1 MTFIDYG
8 RGFTSDKLGAIMSK
22 LASPVLGWSMTLSC
36 HRQNGTAWRRKLCDG
51 SVENVSD
58 DVAHAVQALQGGH
71 SRGTDQNLYG
81 RSPDAVLRISEDLI
95 FLFLEASVEWQKIVR
110 VVPGGLRLPYLEACR
125 SQFNWLERK
134 GLIKMGGKVTH
145 KQFGDILNRVL
156 QVQEVI
162 LARITA
168 RRFSYPAEDPCQN
181 QNHNQRTPIQT
192 SHG

>member
-1 MTFIDYG
+1 
-8 RGFTSDKLGAIMSK
+8 
-22 LASPVLGWSMTLSC
+22 
-36 HRQNGTAWRRKLCDG
+36 
-51 SVENVSD
+51 VEDVSD

-81 RSPDAVLRISEDLI
+81 RSPDAVLRISEDII
-95 FLFLEASVEWQKIVR
+95 FLFLEASVEWQKIVK

-125 SQFNWLERK
+125 SQFNFLERK

-168 RRFSYPAEDPCQN
+168 RRFSYPVEDPYQN
-181 QNHNQRTPIQT
+181 QNQRAPIQT

>member
-22 LASPVLGWSMTLSC
+22 WASPVLGWSTTLSC
-36 HRQNGTAWRRKLCDG
+36 HRQIDTAWRRKLCDG
-51 SVENVSD
+51 SVEDVSD

-81 RSPDAVLRISEDLI
+81 RSPDAVRRISEDII

-145 KQFGDILNRVL
+145 KQFGDMLNRVL

-168 RRFSYPAEDPCQN
+168 RRFSYPAEDPYQN
-181 QNHNQRTPIQT
+181 QNQNQRTPIQT